1 MSKPSDPL
9 ELLQG
14 EARERVER
22 ILNSAQRVERN
33 PDAEMTRVPD
43 ETPQKAVARR
53 LLSIAAFEKVLAA
66 EKADLRK
73 LALEH
78 FLEAG
83 DVATVRLADGTLL
96 GKVRADKGTE
106 AAWKVTDAGAL
117 RAWVEANAP
126 GGIVE
131 QVTTVVDPELVAE
144 LLGSVDADD
153 LPGPPTTV
161 NPATGEVV
169 PIPPG
174 IAYVPA
180 GPPKMV
186 TTPDKGAPD
195 ALRRHLGDQGRA
207 LLGITS

>member
-1 MSKPSDPL
+1 MPDEGRRPFPGSGPFVEPAPPW
-9 ELLQG
+9 ET
-14 EARERVER
+14 EA
-22 ILNSAQRVERN
+22 
-33 PDAEMTRVPD
+33 PVPD

-53 LLSIAAFEKVLAA
+53 LLSIAALEKVLAA

-78 FLEAG
+78 FPEAG

-106 AAWKVTDAGAL
+106 AGWKVTDAGAL
-117 RAWVEANAP
+117 RAWVEANVP

-131 QVTTVVDPELVAE
+131 QVTTVVDPEFVAE
-144 LLGSVDADD
+144 LIGSMSAAEE
-153 LPGPPTTV
+153 GV
-161 NPATGEVV
+161 NPATGEVI
-169 PIPPG
+169 PAPPG
-174 IAYVPA
+174 IAYVQA

-195 ALRRHLGDQGRA
+195 ALRRALGDQGRA